1 MKVAVTPRGTHYIFR
16 RREKMH
22 EIGLLGGTF
31 DRFHAGHEYLINT
44 ALSNCKKLEIWLT
57 NDQKAQSKDI
67 RVKNWDERSRELL
80 DFLSEN
86 KASVS
91 INILEDDFGPAQ
103 EHIHASVIFC
113 TEETLEKC
121 ELINSTRI
129 NNRLKPLEII
139 SVNRVDAWDGKPIS
153 SSRIRSGVI
162 DRMGQSWIPDSLFRT
177 EISLSENVENQL
189 KEPFGHLIHGSE
201 EDPKI
206 AISEAY
212 SLIGKTSYPLIS
224 VGDVTTLSLQ
234 KIGIIPD
241 IAVIDGMTKRENWPE
256 ADQIDKSRFT
266 SILHCTS
273 PAGKLTNSIFE
284 ACKSSIL
291 AWKQRGYKAL
301 IIVDGEEDLAPLILH
316 PLSPIGSVIL
326 YGQPG
331 KGIVIR
337 WCDEES
343 KERCR
348 NLLSQFEINQS

>member
-1 MKVAVTPRGTHYIFR
+1 
-16 RREKMH
+16 MH

-31 DRFHAGHEYLINT
+31 DRFHAGHEYLIRT

-57 NDQKAQSKDI
+57 NDQKAQSKDL
-67 RVKNWDERSRELL
+67 RVKKWDVRSGELL
-80 DFLSEN
+80 DFVSEN
-86 KASVS
+86 KHRVS

-103 EHIHASVIFC
+103 EHKHASVIFC

-121 ELINSTRI
+121 ESINNSRL

-139 SVNRVDAWDGKPIS
+139 SVGHVGAWDGNPIS

-162 DRMGQSWIPDSLFRT
+162 DRRGQPWIPDSLFVG
-177 EISLSENVENQL
+177 EISLSETVENQL
-189 KEPFGHLIHGSE
+189 KEPFGQLISGSE
-201 EDPKI
+201 ANPKI

-234 KIGIIPD
+234 KIGVIPD
-241 IAVIDGMTKRENWPE
+241 VAVIDGMTKRENWPE
-256 ADQIDKSRFT
+256 ADQIVQSGFT

-273 PAGKLTNSIFE
+273 PAGKLTNSLFE
-284 ACKSSIL
+284 ACKYSIME
-291 AWKQRGYKAL
+291 WKESGHKSL

-348 NLLSQFEINQS
+348 NLLSQFEINQN